1 MTVTDYWVI
10 GAFTVLVL
18 VIGVS
23 FSKTSGKDIKSFF
36 AAGGE
41 VPWWINSLS
50 LFMGF
55 HSAATFVVWG
65 SIAYSSGWVAITIQ
79 WTMVFAG
86 VLLAI
91 ITAPKWNKTKSL
103 TAAEYITN
111 RLGSN
116 VQKSYSYLYLAVM
129 VFSTGVA
136 LYAIGVIMQGVT
148 GFTLY
153 HSIILLGIIIVLY
166 TTLGGLWSVVVTDV
180 LQFVILMAVT
190 IIVFILSL
198 KQIGGFE
205 HFFHSPHPAGFFHLS
220 NQEYTWPFL
229 IAFGFYNFLFLSGQF
244 GFVQRYTSVKTPKD
258 ASKVG
263 FMFGALYVIVP
274 IIWMLP
280 PMIFRFT
287 NPGLMGAE
295 NENAYLEMSKSV
307 LPQGMLGLMVIALIM
322 ASTSNLQGV
331 LNISSGVITNDLYK
345 LIFPKSTEKR
355 LLVVAK
361 LANVFFGI
369 VMIILAL
376 LIPLMGGVTKVVI
389 SIGALTGGPM
399 FIPILW
405 SLYSKRQNGKSA
417 ITVTFVS
424 LISLFFLKFI
434 LPIITNFKLETGP
447 EMVWG
452 VIIPVLLIL
461 TSEIWLKLSKYN
473 NNQFNDYLAY
483 QKSKIV
489 ETNDYSIEADEE
501 NKLGIRKIGI
511 GIGVTGLIILTI
523 GILAVKNQLYGIVS
537 GILLIGIGLIIF
549 YYSYKKIKK
558 E

>member
-1 MTVTDYWVI
+1 MTTTDYGVI
-10 GAFTVLVL
+10 VAFTLLVL
-18 VIGVS
+18 TIGVS

-65 SIAYSSGWVAITIQ
+65 SIAYSSGWVSVTIQ
-79 WTMVFAG
+79 WTMVFG
-86 VLLAI
+86 GLLLAV
-91 ITAPKWNKTKSL
+91 ITAPKWHKTKSL
-103 TAAEYITN
+103 TAAEFITH

-116 VQKSYSYLYLAVM
+116 VQKTYSYLYLAVM

-148 GFTLY
+148 GISLH
-153 HSIILLGIIIVLY
+153 HSIIILGIIIVLY
-166 TTLGGLWSVVVTDV
+166 TTLGGLWAVVVTDV
-180 LQFVILMAVT
+180 LQFVILMSVT

-198 KQIGGFE
+198 KKIGGFE
-205 HFFHSPHPAGFFHLS
+205 NFLHSPHPNGFLNLANH
-220 NQEYTWPFL
+220 EYTWPFL

-263 FMFGALYVIVP
+263 LMFGALYVIVP

-287 NPGLMGAE
+287 NPGLVGAE
-295 NENAYLEMSKSV
+295 NENAYLEMSKAV
-307 LPQGMLGLMVIALIM
+307 LPRGMLGLMVIALIM

-345 LIFPKSTEKR
+345 LIFPSSSEKR
-355 LLVVAK
+355 LLFVAK
-361 LANVFFGI
+361 LANVFFGV
-369 VMIILAL
+369 VMIVLAVF
-376 LIPLMGGVTKVVI
+376 IPLMGGVTKVVI

-405 SLYSKRQNGKSA
+405 SLFSKKQNGKSA
-417 ITVTFVS
+417 IIVTGLS
-424 LISLFFLKFI
+424 LLVLFSLKFI
-434 LPIITNFKLETGP
+434 LPTITNLTLETGP
-447 EMVWG
+447 EMVCG
-452 VIIPVLLIL
+452 IIIPALFIII
-461 TSEIWLKLSKYN
+461 SEIWLKVNHYN
-473 NNQFNDYLAY
+473 NKAYRDYKLY
-483 QKSKIV
+483 QENKVI
-489 ETNDYSIEADEE
+489 EITDYSEEAEAE
-501 NKLGIRKIGI
+501 NNQGKRKIGI
-511 GIGVTGLIILTI
+511 GIAATGLIICTI
-523 GILAVKNQLYGIVS
+523 GILATKDQIYGITAGSFLTIV
-537 GILLIGIGLIIF
+537 GLVIL
-549 YYSYKKIKK
+549 YYSFKNDKKR
-558 E
+558 

>member
-10 GAFTVLVL
+10 GAFTLLVL

-65 SIAYSSGWVAITIQ
+65 SIAYTSGWVAITIQ
-79 WTMVFAG
+79 WTMVIAG
-86 VLLAI
+86 VLLAV

-116 VQKSYSYLYLAVM
+116 VQKSYSYIYLAVM

-198 KQIGGFE
+198 KKIGGFE
-205 HFFHSPHPAGFFHLS
+205 NFLHTPHPTGFLNLS

-287 NPGLMGAE
+287 NPGLIGAE

-345 LIFPKSTEKR
+345 LFFPKSSEKR
-355 LLVVAK
+355 LLFIAK
-361 LANVFFGI
+361 LANIFFGF
-369 VMIILAL
+369 VMTGLAL
-376 LIPLMGGVTKVVI
+376 LIPQMGGVTKVVI

-405 SLYSKRQNGKSA
+405 SLFSKRQNGKSA
-417 ITVTFVS
+417 ITVTFLS

-434 LPIITNFKLETGP
+434 LPMITNFKLETGP

-452 VIIPVLLIL
+452 VIIPTLLI
-461 TSEIWLKLSKYN
+461 TISEIWLRVKHYDNKEY
-473 NNQFNDYLAY
+473 NDYMVY
-483 QKSKIV
+483 QKNMVV
-489 ETNDYSIEADEE
+489 ESSDYSVEADLE

-511 GIGVTGLIILTI
+511 GIGLTGLIILTI
-523 GILAVKNQLYGIVS
+523 GILALKDQIYGVIS
-537 GILLIGIGLIIF
+537 GSFLIIIGLAIF
-549 YYSYKKIKK
+549 YYSYKKNKK
-558 E
+558 